1 MAGYSKRTLV
11 DKLCIKPGDRVLII
25 DAPPE
30 YPETLGALPPGAV
43 RLPKAEP
50 PVDFIHLFAST
61 QGELRQKLPGLR
73 AALKPSGML
82 WVSWPKKAA
91 KMPTDLT
98 ENLVREIAIANRL
111 VDVKVAAV
119 DETWSG
125 LKLVIRLVDRQPAG

>member
-11 DKLCIKPGDRVLII
+11 DKLGIKPGDRVLIVN
-25 DAPPE
+25 APPG
-30 YPETLGALPPGAV
+30 YRETLGDLPQGAV
-43 RLPKAEP
+43 RLSEVQP
-50 PVDFIHLFAST
+50 PVDFIHLFTST

-73 AALKPSGML
+73 AALKPNGMF
-82 WVSWPKKAA
+82 WVSWPKKAE

-98 ENLVREIAIANRL
+98 ENIIREIAIENRL

-125 LKLVIRLVDRQPAG
+125 LKLVIRLKDRPA